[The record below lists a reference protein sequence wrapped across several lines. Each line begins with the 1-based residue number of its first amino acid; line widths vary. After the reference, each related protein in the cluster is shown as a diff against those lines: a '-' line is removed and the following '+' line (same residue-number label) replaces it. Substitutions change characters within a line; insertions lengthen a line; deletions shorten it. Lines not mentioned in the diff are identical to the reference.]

1 MKIGGGTVGRV
12 YINPEAMNNQIGH
25 HSGSHLSRKDIFCK
39 DSARNLKKRLS
50 ANCEEA
56 SELLSEAFEN
66 PESTPAHK
74 KMANLNEEDEKSEII
89 RKAIGELDIK
99 DSAKLSDPLQ
109 KGKDRRETCC

>member
-1 MKIGGGTVGRV
+1 M
-12 YINPEAMNNQIGH
+12 
-25 HSGSHLSRKDIFCK
+25 
-39 DSARNLKKRLS
+39 S